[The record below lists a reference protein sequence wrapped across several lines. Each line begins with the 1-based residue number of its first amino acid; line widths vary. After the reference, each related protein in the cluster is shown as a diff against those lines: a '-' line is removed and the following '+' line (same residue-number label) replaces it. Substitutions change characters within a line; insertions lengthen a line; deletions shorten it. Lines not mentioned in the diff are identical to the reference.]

1 MVYCC
6 RIRFI
11 SKHPMLL
18 FNELCSW
25 DNWSCVI
32 FQNILCYCLT
42 IIGNVACL
50 QLQVFQN
57 ILCYCLTLSPLP
69 PAGVPLISK
78 HPMLLFNQDGT
89 GVAGTVTIISKHP
102 MLLFN
107 LTLIWGRFK
116 CGKFQ
121 NILCYCL
128 TALCDTL
135 GNLFLW
141 FQNILCYCLT
151 VKMPSDKQ
159 LNKDFKTS
167 YVTV

>member
-1 MVYCC
+1 
-6 RIRFI
+6 
-11 SKHPMLL
+11 MLL
-18 FNELCSW
+18 FNSKCSLLHF
-25 DNWSCVI
+25 SYTS

-69 PAGVPLISK
+69 PAGVPL
-78 HPMLLFNQDGT
+78 
-89 GVAGTVTIISKHP
+89 ISKHP